1 MAYKLLV
8 KRSAEKDLDAL
19 NAKTRAR
26 IVESVLLLEEDPRP
40 AGVKKLA
47 VREGYRL
54 RVGSYRVLY
63 EIDDEHLTVRIFA
76 VGHRRDVYR

>member
-1 MAYKLLV
+1 MVYHLV
-8 KRSAEKDLDAL
+8 LKRSAEKDLDSL
-19 NAKTRAR
+19 TTKTRAR
-26 IVESVLLLEEDPRP
+26 IVKTILLLEEEPRP

-47 VREGYRL
+47 IREGYRL

-63 EIDDEHLTVRIFA
+63 EIDDENQTVRIFA

>member
-26 IVESVLLLEEDPRP
+26 IVESVLLLEKDPRP

-47 VREGYRL
+47 VREGYQL